1 MSEKSQNS
9 AWTVFLD
16 PTYKDPYGIY
26 KDNISFQ
33 LETLIL
39 KVENEILELN
49 KDYTKPAAREMAVC
63 LVMEQMLSLQNQY
76 ASSSMNTMAISLFS
90 ELPGLKDFRMEIL
103 EKAKEIERKKSW
115 IEKFFNH

>member
-1 MSEKSQNS
+1 MDEKSQNS
-9 AWTVFLD
+9 PWTVFLD

-26 KDNISFQ
+26 KDSISFQ

-49 KDYTKPAAREMAVC
+49 KDYTKPAARQMAVC

-76 ASSSMNTMAISLFS
+76 ASSTMNTMVASLFA
-90 ELPGLKDFRMEIL
+90 ELPGLHDFRMEIL
-103 EKAKEIERKKSW
+103 EKAKELERKKSW
-115 IEKFFNH
+115 LEKFFK